1 MEMSSICMRA
11 GSRRRG
17 LEWNADKAV
26 RRVSADVGGGCGAR
40 GGSARGMVPAAV
52 RSPSRGTGSV
62 VGGTAGGSTVGS
74 ASISSDW

>member
-17 LEWNADKAV
+17 AAWNADKAV
-26 RRVSADVGGGCGAR
+26 RRVSAGVRDIWGAR

-62 VGGTAGGSTVGS
+62 VGGIAGGSAVGS